1 MISIKTGERMK
12 DKVQFVI
19 IALLGIVAFILFF
32 GFVLS
37 NIDPDNKLEA
47 YTLAIS
53 FVGIFATFGGAYLGA
68 KIAGNQSNK
77 LFEKQIKIQS
87 DKDRNK
93 LIIRIRLSMDYI
105 VKFIH
110 HISGYYSKEVLTN
123 PIYFYKDEFLNVNY
137 TINDENKDFKSRF
150 YKIVE
155 KKPDNYIQLPEKVK
169 VELNLFSDLID
180 RLIVSDEI
188 VELTKEEQNQL
199 FMFKQVLSNIDNQI
213 KHYNKKYIID
223 VSDSKVEDLF
233 IQYFVQLNVLL
244 VDIQEWVLEK
254 K

>member
-1 MISIKTGERMK
+1 MK
-12 DKVQFVI
+12 DKIQFVI

-32 GFVLS
+32 GFFLS

-87 DKDRNK
+87 NKDRNK

-110 HISGYYSKEVLTN
+110 HISGYYSNQVLSN
-123 PIYFYKDEFLNVNY
+123 RIYLNKSEFLNVNY
-137 TINDENKDFKSRF
+137 TIHDENNDFNSRF
-150 YKIVE
+150 YKIVNE
-155 KKPDNYIQLPEKVK
+155 KPDSYIQLPEKVK
-169 VELNLFSDLID
+169 IELNLFSDLID

-188 VELTKEEQNQL
+188 VELTKEEQKQL
-199 FMFKQVLSNIDNQI
+199 FMFKQVLSNIDNHI

-233 IQYFVQLNVLL
+233 IKYFVQLNVLL

-254 K
+254 R

>member
-1 MISIKTGERMK
+1 MHKESLRITIVLIVVSMIAILSFGL
-12 DKVQFVI
+12 VI
-19 IALLGIVAFILFF
+19 GQLVEKEYIYETLVIV
-32 GFVLS
+32 
-37 NIDPDNKLEA
+37 
-47 YTLAIS
+47 IS

-87 DKDRNK
+87 NKDRNK

-110 HISGYYSKEVLTN
+110 HISGYYSNQVLSN
-123 PIYFYKDEFLNVNY
+123 RIYLNKSEFLNVNY
-137 TINDENKDFKSRF
+137 TIHDENNDFNSRF
-150 YKIVE
+150 YKIVNE
-155 KKPDNYIQLPEKVK
+155 KPDSYIQLPEKVK
-169 VELNLFSDLID
+169 IELNLFSDLID

-188 VELTKEEQNQL
+188 VELTKEEQKQL
-199 FMFKQVLSNIDNQI
+199 FMFKQVLSNIDNHI

-233 IQYFVQLNVLL
+233 IKYFVQLNVLL

-254 K
+254 R

>member
-1 MISIKTGERMK
+1 MK
-12 DKVQFVI
+12 DKLQFVI

-37 NIDPDNKLEA
+37 NIDPNNKLEA

-110 HISGYYSKEVLTN
+110 HISGYYSKEVLSN

-137 TINDENKDFKSRF
+137 TINDENNDFKSRF

-233 IQYFVQLNVLL
+233 IEYFVQLNVLL

-254 K
+254 R

>member
-1 MISIKTGERMK
+1 MSKENLRTII
-12 DKVQFVI
+12 VI
-19 IALLGIVAFILFF
+19 IVVSMIAILSFGLVIGQMVEKEYIYETLLII
-32 GFVLS
+32 
-37 NIDPDNKLEA
+37 
-47 YTLAIS
+47 IS
-53 FVGIFATFGGAYLGA
+53 FVGVFATFGGAYLGA

-110 HISGYYSKEVLTN
+110 HISGYYSKEVLSN

-137 TINDENKDFKSRF
+137 TINDESNDFKSRF

-155 KKPDNYIQLPEKVK
+155 KKPDNYILLPEKVK

-233 IQYFVQLNVLL
+233 IEYFVQLNVLL

-254 K
+254 R

>member
-1 MISIKTGERMK
+1 MKTK
-12 DKVQFVI
+12 DKITMGIITAMVVI
-19 IALLGIVAFILFF
+19 AFILFF

-53 FVGIFATFGGAYLGA
+53 FVGIFTTFGGAYLGA

-110 HISGYYSKEVLTN
+110 HISGYYSKEVLSN
-123 PIYFYKDEFLNVNY
+123 PIYYYKDEFLNVNY
-137 TINDENKDFKSRF
+137 TINDENNDFKSRF

-213 KHYNKKYIID
+213 KHYNKEYIID

-233 IQYFVQLNVLL
+233 IEYFVQLNVLL

-254 K
+254 KMK

>member
-1 MISIKTGERMK
+1 MK

-19 IALLGIVAFILFF
+19 IALLGIVAFIIFF

-37 NIDPDNKLEA
+37 NIDPNNKLEA

-137 TINDENKDFKSRF
+137 TINDENNDFKSRF

-169 VELNLFSDLID
+169 VELNLFSNLID

-233 IQYFVQLNVLL
+233 IEYFVQLNVLL

-254 K
+254 R

>member
-1 MISIKTGERMK
+1 MK

-37 NIDPDNKLEA
+37 NIDPNNKLEA

-110 HISGYYSKEVLTN
+110 HISGYYSKEVLSN

-137 TINDENKDFKSRF
+137 TINDENNDFKSRF

-233 IQYFVQLNVLL
+233 IEYFVQLNVLL

-254 K
+254 R